1 MPKFTA
7 EDGARIHFTDEGEGL
22 ALLCLP
28 GLTRTGAD
36 FDDLAPHLSGVR
48 LIRMDYRGRGES
60 DWTGAASYTVPV
72 EARDA
77 IDLLDHLG
85 VERAAVIGTSR
96 GGLIGLLL
104 AATARTRLIGLLLND
119 IGPVID
125 RQGLEQIK
133 GYVGLRPRW
142 KTHAEAAA
150 ALATMPGFAGV
161 PPERWLA
168 EARRLYREGPEGLD
182 ITYDPTLGEAFR
194 AAFDGPEVD
203 LWPLYDTAAGLPL
216 AILRGANSNL
226 LSPATYAEMRRRRPD
241 AIAAEVPG
249 RGHIPFLDEPES
261 LAVIARFLDACRA
274 AEARAPA

>member
-28 GLTRTGAD
+28 GLTRRGAD

-48 LIRMDYRGRGES
+48 LIRMDYRGRGDS

-85 VERAAVIGTSR
+85 VEQAAVIGTSR

-104 AATARTRLIGLLLND
+104 AATARSRLLGLLLND

-125 RQGLEQIK
+125 RRGLEQIN

-150 ALATMPGFAGV
+150 AMPAAMPGFAGV

-168 EARRLYREGPEGLD
+168 EVRRLYRETPEGLD
-182 ITYDPTLGEAFR
+182 ITYDPALGEAFR

-203 LWPLYDTAAGLPL
+203 LWPLYDAAAGLPL
-216 AILRGANSNL
+216 ALLRGANSNL
-226 LSPATYAEMRRRRPD
+226 LSPETYAEMRRRRPD

-261 LAVIARFLDACRA
+261 LAVIARFVDACRA
-274 AEARAPA
+274 APA